1 MEMKITVE
9 KREKHGKDGDSQTKH
24 GGNSLHP
31 DLTTSVLPTKIDLSD
46 HYFSIRRDNPDR
58 NYGLKK

>member
-31 DLTTSVLPTKIDLSD
+31 DLTTSVLPTKTDLSD
-46 HYFSIRRDNPDR
+46 HYFLYSQRQS
-58 NYGLKK
+58 